1 MLLENKVFLMLRRSL
16 LVMNDAIKEMFYNS
30 SGFNTAEIIV
40 ESKQGTLSLFYHL
53 NDNPVQHIW
62 QGLHKDST
70 KFAMGVTHGKSL
82 GELLLELNNL
92 LVTTNRPV
100 LALPIS
106 QDQLNKLHN
115 SFVEHSK
122 NKSSKDELQINL
134 LIHAI
139 ESKNNFLT
147 EYDSSTKFYK
157 DPDTVKIPIK
167 EEYKLWL
174 MNENKWGHLLMGF
187 GTLGKSWNEI
197 AKTDDN
203 LDDLNVQTT
212 ISSETIMIFNAD
224 FPFLKTPVKRLY
236 KWAKNSKYSVPL
248 NDLTQLSLGL
258 YLLGEIIITDAF
270 LNFHPTISDWY
281 VPNHQCRLLWNRD
294 VLGYNAQV
302 KQIKFFNSDM
312 YYDVLIKHANL
323 DSTCLK

>member
-1 MLLENKVFLMLRRSL
+1 
-16 LVMNDAIKEMFYNS
+16 MNDAIKEMFYNL

-62 QGLHKDST
+62 QQLHKDSD
-70 KFAMGVTHGKSL
+70 KFTMGVTHGKSL
-82 GELLLELNNL
+82 KDLIFEINELLIK
-92 LVTTNRPV
+92 TNRPV
-100 LALPIS
+100 LELPVS

-122 NKSSKDELQINL
+122 NNPGVDELQINL

-139 ESKNNFLT
+139 ETKNNFLT
-147 EYDSSTKFYK
+147 EYDSSTTFYK
-157 DPDTVKIPIK
+157 DPDNVRITIK

-174 MNENKWGHLLMGF
+174 MNENKWGHLLLGF

-224 FPFLKTPVKRLY
+224 FPFLKTPEKRLY
-236 KWAKNSKYSVPL
+236 KWAKDSKYSVPL
-248 NDLTQLSLGL
+248 HDLTKMSLGL

-294 VLGYNAQV
+294 VLGYNAEV
-302 KQIKFFNSDM
+302 KQIRFFNSDM
-312 YYDVLIKHANL
+312 YHNTLMQHANL
-323 DSTCLK
+323 DSVC

>member
-1 MLLENKVFLMLRRSL
+1 
-16 LVMNDAIKEMFYNS
+16 MNNAIKEMFYNL

-62 QGLHKDST
+62 QQLHKDSD
-70 KFAMGVTHGKSL
+70 KFTMGVTHGKSL
-82 GELLLELNNL
+82 EDLLAELNQLLL
-92 LVTTNRPV
+92 TTNRPI
-100 LALPIS
+100 LEWPIS
-106 QDQLNKLHN
+106 QYQLNKLHN

-122 NKSSKDELQINL
+122 KNPAVDELQINL

-139 ESKNNFLT
+139 ETKNNFLT

-157 DPDTVKIPIK
+157 DPDSVRIPIK

-174 MNENKWGHLLMGF
+174 INENKWGHLLLGF

-224 FPFLKTPVKRLY
+224 FPFLKTPEKRLY
-236 KWAKNSKYSVPL
+236 EWAKNSKYSVPL
-248 NDLTQLSLGL
+248 NDLTKMSLGL

-281 VPNHQCRLLWNRD
+281 VPNHQCRLLWNKD
-294 VLGYNAQV
+294 VLGHNAQV

-312 YYDVLIKHANL
+312 YHNTLIAHANL
-323 DSTCLK
+323 NSIC

>member
-1 MLLENKVFLMLRRSL
+1 MHN
-16 LVMNDAIKEMFYNS
+16 AIQEMFYNS
-30 SGFNTAEIIV
+30 QGFNTAEIIV

-62 QGLHKDST
+62 QQLHKDSD
-70 KFAMGVTHGKSL
+70 KFTMGVTHGKSL
-82 GELLLELNNL
+82 KDLIFEINELLIK
-92 LVTTNRPV
+92 TNRPV
-100 LALPIS
+100 LELPVS

-122 NKSSKDELQINL
+122 KNPGVDELQINL

-139 ESKNNFLT
+139 ETKNNFLT

-157 DPDTVKIPIK
+157 DPDNVRIPIK

-174 MNENKWGHLLMGF
+174 MNENKWGHLLLGF

-224 FPFLKTPVKRLY
+224 FPFLKTPEKRLY
-236 KWAKNSKYSVPL
+236 KWAKDSKYSVPL
-248 NDLTQLSLGL
+248 NDLTKMSLGL
-258 YLLGEIIITDAF
+258 YLLGEIIVTDAF

-294 VLGYNAQV
+294 VLGYNAEV
-302 KQIKFFNSDM
+302 KQIRFFNSDM
-312 YYDVLIKHANL
+312 YHNTLMQHANL
-323 DSTCLK
+323 DSVC

>member
-1 MLLENKVFLMLRRSL
+1 
-16 LVMNDAIKEMFYNS
+16 MNNAIKEMFYNL

-62 QGLHKDST
+62 QQLHKDSD
-70 KFAMGVTHGKSL
+70 KFTMGVTHGKSL
-82 GELLLELNNL
+82 EDLLVELNKLLL
-92 LVTTNRPV
+92 TTNSPV
-100 LALPIS
+100 LESPVS

-122 NKSSKDELQINL
+122 NNPTVDELQINL

-139 ESKNNFLT
+139 ETKNNFLT

-157 DPDTVKIPIK
+157 DTDNVRIPIK

-174 MNENKWGHLLMGF
+174 MNENKWGHLLLGF

-197 AKTDDN
+197 VKTDDN
-203 LDDLNVQTT
+203 LNDLNVQTT

-224 FPFLKTPVKRLY
+224 FPYLKTPEKRLY
-236 KWAKNSKYSVPL
+236 KWAKDSKYSVPL
-248 NDLTQLSLGL
+248 NDLTKMSLGL
-258 YLLGEIIITDAF
+258 YLLGEIIITDDF
-270 LNFHPTISDWY
+270 LNFHPTVSDWY

-294 VLGYNAQV
+294 VLGYNAEV
-302 KQIKFFNSDM
+302 KQIRFFNSDM
-312 YYDVLIKHANL
+312 YHNTLMQHANL
-323 DSTCLK
+323 NSIC